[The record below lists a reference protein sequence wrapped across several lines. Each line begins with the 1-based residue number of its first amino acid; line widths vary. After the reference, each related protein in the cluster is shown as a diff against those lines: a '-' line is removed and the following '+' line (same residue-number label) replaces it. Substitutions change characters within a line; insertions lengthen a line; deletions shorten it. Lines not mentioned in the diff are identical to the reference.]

1 MSDSTIDLRPD
12 AMFVVACP
20 VCLGQLAATV
30 SLRGHDACC
39 PLCASL
45 FHVPFPDSAAASADE
60 PALQPPP
67 SPRPTSTQQSTSAT
81 RGLGEDWGPVIATLA
96 PPPSEPQSNQPLD
109 QVAAAV
115 FEPPPT
121 EPALAELAPTEPA
134 LAELAFKEPV
144 RTVQIGGEVVEIRRL
159 SPEERRSR
167 RFRRNL
173 LMVVIG
179 ISILM
184 AIAILFGTKSAGR

>member
-1 MSDSTIDLRPD
+1 MSDSTIELRPD

-20 VCLGQLAATV
+20 VCMGQLAATGN
-30 SLRGHDACC
+30 LRGHDACC

-45 FHVPFPDSAAASADE
+45 FHVPFPESAATSAVE
-60 PALQPPP
+60 PTPQPPP
-67 SPRPTSTQQSTSAT
+67 SPRPTPKQQSTSDA

-96 PPPSEPQSNQPLD
+96 PPPSEPQPSHPLD
-109 QVAAAV
+109 ELPAAA
-115 FEPPPT
+115 FEPP
-121 EPALAELAPTEPA
+121 LAEPPAAEPP

-173 LMVVIG
+173 LMIVIG

>member
-1 MSDSTIDLRPD
+1 MSDSTIELGPD

-20 VCLGQLAATV
+20 VCLGQLAATG

-45 FHVPFPDSAAASADE
+45 FHVPFPESAAASAAA
-60 PALQPPP
+60 PAPQPPP
-67 SPRPTSTQQSTSAT
+67 SPRPTPQQQSTSAAH
-81 RGLGEDWGPVIATLA
+81 GLGEDWGPVIATLA
-96 PPPSEPQSNQPLD
+96 PPPSEPQPSQPLD
-109 QVAAAV
+109 QLPAAA
-115 FEPPPT
+115 FEPP
-121 EPALAELAPTEPA
+121 LAEPP

-173 LMVVIG
+173 LMIVIG

-184 AIAILFGTKSAGR
+184 AIAILFGTKSTGG